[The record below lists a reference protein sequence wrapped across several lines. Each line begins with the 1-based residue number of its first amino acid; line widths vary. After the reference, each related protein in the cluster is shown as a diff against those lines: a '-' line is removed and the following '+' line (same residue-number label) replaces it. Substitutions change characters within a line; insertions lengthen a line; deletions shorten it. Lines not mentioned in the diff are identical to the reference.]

1 MENQSKNNGMS
12 IASLVLGISGCA
24 LAWFIPLVGIVCGI
38 VGIILA
44 VKGKKASAPGKT
56 GMAVAGLVLSII
68 SLSFGAI
75 SWACW
80 MCAYCAADSVNDA
93 IVNSSYYNY

>member
-12 IASLVLGISGCA
+12 IASLVLGIVGCA
-24 LAWFIPLVGIVCGI
+24 LAWFIPLIGIVCGI

-80 MCAYCAADSVNDA
+80 ACAYCAADSVVDS
-93 IVNSSYYNY
+93 INSTYYY

>member
-12 IASLVLGISGCA
+12 IASLVLGIVACVF
-24 LAWFIPLVGIVCGI
+24 AWLIPLIGLVCGI

-68 SLSFGAI
+68 GLSLSAVMWICAI
-75 SWACW
+75 CV
-80 MCAYCAADSVNDA
+80 YCAADSV
-93 IVNSSYYNY
+93 VNEVVTNTYY

>member
-1 MENQSKNNGMS
+1 MENKNNGMS
-12 IASLVLGISGCA
+12 IASLVLGICGCVF
-24 LAWFIPLVGIVCGI
+24 AWFIPLIGIVCGI

-44 VKGKKASAPGKT
+44 VKGKKVSAPGKT

-80 MCAYCAADSVNDA
+80 ACAYCAAKDTIDTVNTLS
-93 IVNSSYYNY
+93 NYYY

>member
-1 MENQSKNNGMS
+1 MENKNNGMS
-12 IASLVLGISGCA
+12 IASLVLGICGCA
-24 LAWFIPLVGIVCGI
+24 LAWFIPLIGIVCGI

-44 VKGKKASAPGKT
+44 VKGKKTSAPGKT

-80 MCAYCAADSVNDA
+80 ASCACAAKSTENA
-93 IVNSSYYNY
+93 IINSYYY

>member
-12 IASLVLGISGCA
+12 IAGLVLGIVACVF
-24 LAWFIPLVGIVCGI
+24 AWLVPLIGVACGI
-38 VGIILA
+38 VGIILS

-68 SLSFGAI
+68 GLSLSAVMWICAI
-75 SWACW
+75 CV
-80 MCAYCAADSVNDA
+80 YCAADSVA
-93 IVNSSYYNY
+93 KEIVNNSYYY